1 MGAGSRERYPP
12 AHRKVPLPAPRSL
25 PRAAN
30 PGADRAPDLHPE
42 HVLPRL
48 ALQPQQAGVDVPDR
62 RATREV
68 APQPAVQPLSDAA
81 IRALGVKAGEQEPDL
96 AVHPS
101 PTRPDPGLVARR
113 EEDGGG
119 PAARVGAT
127 ADDLHGREV
136 DLEPHA
142 ARWLPGV
149 ASEAHAHEWAA
160 GPERPG
166 QGDEVARRRAERAGG
181 ELTRARSPER
191 DRDVGARLER
201 LDLALRHL
209 EEPALDDRRRL
220 LARRDTDAQPEAARD
235 P

>member
-1 MGAGSRERYPP
+1 MGAGSREQG
-12 AHRKVPLPAPRSL
+12 AVPSDASQSPAPCSL

-30 PGADRAPDLHPE
+30 PGADRDPDLHAE

-81 IRALGVKAGEQEPDL
+81 VRALGVKAGEQEPDL
-96 AVHPS
+96 AIDPS
-101 PTRPDPGLVARR
+101 PTRPDPALVARR

-142 ARWLPGV
+142 AR
-149 ASEAHAHEWAA
+149 
-160 GPERPG
+160 
-166 QGDEVARRRAERAGG
+166 
-181 ELTRARSPER
+181 
-191 DRDVGARLER
+191 
-201 LDLALRHL
+201 
-209 EEPALDDRRRL
+209 
-220 LARRDTDAQPEAARD
+220 
-235 P
+235 